1 MACLKVLRG
10 DKYLILSEG
19 ADGLVRGTIKGDVIK
34 EVLWNCGPNPIADD
48 IFSSQGLMVG
58 NLVKKVT
65 AAVGIKQCFRC
76 RGRQRRWN
84 KKGLAV
90 QQKIKS
96 LIGL

>member
-10 DKYLILSEG
+10 DKILILAEG
-19 ADGLVRGTIKGDVIK
+19 ADKLVRGTQKGDVIK

-84 KKGLAV
+84 KKGLAI
-90 QQKIKS
+90 QRQIKA
-96 LIGL
+96 LVGM

>member
-10 DKYLILSEG
+10 DKYLIMAEG
-19 ADGLVRGTIKGDVIK
+19 PDGLVRGTIKGDIIK
-34 EVLWNCGPNPIADD
+34 EVLWDCGPNPISEKVFAPE
-48 IFSSQGLMVG
+48 GLMVG

-65 AAVGIKQCFRC
+65 KALRIKQCFRC

-84 KKGLAV
+84 KKGLEV

-96 LIGL
+96 LIGM

>member
-10 DKYLILSEG
+10 DKYLILAEG
-19 ADGLVRGTIKGDVIK
+19 DDKLVRGTKKGDIIK
-34 EVLWNCGPNPIADD
+34 EVLWNCGPNPISDD
-48 IFSSQGLMVG
+48 VFTPQGLMVG

-84 KKGLAV
+84 KRGLEV
-90 QQKIKS
+90 QQKVKA